1 MVRRFFYFLYYVD
14 MNRLL
19 TSLMEEARITQPRY
33 QGFSLIIQPRYQG
46 FSLGGACLA
55 NHPAS
60 SLNLEMKA
68 VRKDFER

>member
-1 MVRRFFYFLYYVD
+1 
-14 MNRLL
+14 
-19 TSLMEEARITQPRY
+19 MEEARITQPRY